1 MISNEVMSCV
11 SVRSNHLLYLPHEI
25 KTMFG
30 FFLMSSLCANKY
42 ILVNIFVPSCYCFH
56 LHTVLLISKFAQ
68 LSLGNV
74 NRFFSVIGSQH
85 SSCLLTVWSVVL
97 EREGTSR
104 CRPGGLLRA
113 PHISASQQHR

>member
-11 SVRSNHLLYLPHEI
+11 RSNHLPHEI

-42 ILVNIFVPSCYCFH
+42 ILVNIFLIIH

-74 NRFFSVIGSQH
+74 NRFLSAICSQQ

-113 PHISASQQHR
+113 PHISASKQHG

>member
-11 SVRSNHLLYLPHEI
+11 SVRSNYLLYLPHEI

-97 EREGTSR
+97 D
-104 CRPGGLLRA
+104 LLRA